1 MEYPDYLGSRHYTT
15 LLANRI
21 RAYYRKKDIEVDVRV
36 EKEGTVY
43 VVRSNL
49 SFSFPPPRAP

>member
-1 MEYPDYLGSRHYTT
+1 MDYPDYLGSRNYSTM
-15 LLANRI
+15 LANRI

-43 VVRSNL
+43 VLRSNL
-49 SFSFPPPRAP
+49 QFSFPPAKQA